1 MNRTHV
7 TAANPQHDAANT
19 HVQPQAASTKT
30 NVLANYQCFPFTYT
44 YYGFS
49 TEACVYETPVA
60 ATFPNAHLTPHNSH
74 S

>member
-7 TAANPQHDAANT
+7 TAANPQHEAANNA
-19 HVQPQAASTKT
+19 QPQAASPKT
-30 NVLANYQCFPFTYT
+30 NVLASYQCFPFTYT

-60 ATFPNAHLTPHNSH
+60 APPANPRI
-74 S
+74 

>member
-7 TAANPQHDAANT
+7 TAANPRQDATQVNL
-19 HVQPQAASTKT
+19 QPQAIATKSDLLAS
-30 NVLANYQCFPFTYT
+30 YQCFPFTYT

-60 ATFPNAHLTPHNSH
+60 APDPIQTQ
-74 S
+74 

>member
-7 TAANPQHDAANT
+7 TAANPQQNADSGKA
-19 HVQPQAASTKT
+19 QPQAAQPT
-30 NVLANYQCFPFTYT
+30 NVLASYQCFPFTYT

-60 ATFPNAHLTPHNSH
+60 APPNNPHT
-74 S
+74 

>member
-1 MNRTHV
+1 MNQTKV
-7 TAANPQHDAANT
+7 TAANPQQNAAD
-19 HVQPQAASTKT
+19 VSVRPQAASTKT
-30 NVLANYQCFPFTYT
+30 NVLASYQCFPFTYT

-60 ATFPNAHLTPHNSH
+60 PAPANPHNNH

>member
-7 TAANPQHDAANT
+7 TAANPRQDATQVNL
-19 HVQPQAASTKT
+19 QPQAAATKSD
-30 NVLANYQCFPFTYT
+30 VLASYQCFPFTYT

-60 ATFPNAHLTPHNSH
+60 APNPTQTQ
-74 S
+74 